1 MACLPRLVRAGL
13 AVACCWATVSRAEVV
28 TVFAA
33 ASLSESLGAIATA
46 YEAKDGDKIVL
57 NLGASSA
64 LARQIKEGAPADVF
78 FSADSAKMNDLAR
91 AGRLVPD
98 SRSDLLSNTLVLV
111 VNARDGAAV
120 AAPGDLAGDA
130 VRRLALAETATV
142 PAGIYAREFLTRT
155 GLWERVAPKVVA
167 TENVRAALAAVAA
180 GDADAGIVYKTD
192 ALASQEVRIAHEV
205 SAAEGPRI
213 VYPVAVVADGPAPE
227 AARRFVA
234 YLATPEARA
243 VFTRFGFRPVTP

>member
-1 MACLPRLVRAGL
+1 MGLLFRLLPACVALVLFSAAGVRA
-13 AVACCWATVSRAEVV
+13 AEVV

-33 ASLSESLGAIATA
+33 ASLSEALTA
-46 YEAKDGDKIVL
+46 VASDYEVAGGDKIVL

-78 FSADSAKMNDLAR
+78 FSADAAKMDELAR
-91 AGRLVPD
+91 ADRLFGD
-98 SRSDLLSNTLVLV
+98 TRRDLLSNTLVIV
-111 VNARDGAAV
+111 VNTRDGEPL
-120 AAPGDLAGDA
+120 AAPADLAGAA
-130 VRRLALAETATV
+130 VRRLALAETTTV
-142 PAGIYAREFLTRT
+142 PAGIYAREFLTRA

-192 ALASQEVRIAHEV
+192 ALISKDVRIAHEV
-205 SAAEGPRI
+205 RAAEGPRI
-213 VYPVAVVADGPAPE
+213 VYPVALLKDGPAPE

-234 YLATPEARA
+234 HLATPEARA
-243 VFTRFGFRPVTP
+243 VFLRFGFLPAE